1 MQSLEAINLY
11 LQIQHNFEFNANS
24 SNCETKKIQ
33 RFRMWS
39 NLMNLI
45 NLIALEVKPART
57 TAFN

>member
-33 RFRMWS
+33 RMWS